1 MRMYLVR
8 GKAENGYHELVPQ
21 QNAAGLKWI
30 SFGHLRLGRGEAH
43 EATLQG
49 REVVLVLLSGA
60 MRVSVGHHT
69 FGPYERPN
77 VFAAPAT
84 AVYVPVGQPFRVEN
98 AGDGALEVAVC
109 QAVAEE
115 VHQPFVVTPDE
126 VQVKT
131 VGQANFERKVHDIVV
146 QQAEGRVHRIIVGET
161 FNPPGNWSSYPPH
174 KHDEYIPGV
183 EALMEEIYFYQ
194 LDPPHGFGL
203 QSIYTSDGSIDETY
217 RVRHGDAF
225 MIPRGYHPVCAAG
238 GYQLYYLWLMAGPV
252 DRVMIPHD
260 DPTHAW
266 LRERSWG

>member
-1 MRMYLVR
+1 MYLVR

-30 SFGHLRLGRGEAH
+30 SFGHLRLGRGEVH
-43 EATLQG
+43 EATIQG
-49 REVVLVLLSGA
+49 REAVLVLLSGA
-60 MRVSVGHHT
+60 MRVSAGHHT

-115 VHQPFVVTPDE
+115 IHEPFVVTPDE

-146 QQAEGRVHRIIVGET
+146 QQGEGRVHRIIVGET

-183 EALMEEIYFYQ
+183 
-194 LDPPHGFGL
+194 
-203 QSIYTSDGSIDETY
+203 
-217 RVRHGDAF
+217 
-225 MIPRGYHPVCAAG
+225 
-238 GYQLYYLWLMAGPV
+238 
-252 DRVMIPHD
+252 
-260 DPTHAW
+260 
-266 LRERSWG
+266 